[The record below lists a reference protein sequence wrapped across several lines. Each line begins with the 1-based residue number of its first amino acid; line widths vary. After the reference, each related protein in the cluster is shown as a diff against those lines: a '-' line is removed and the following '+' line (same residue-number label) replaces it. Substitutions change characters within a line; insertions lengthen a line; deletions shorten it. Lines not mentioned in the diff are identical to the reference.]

1 MMSHDLLTCGETGAS
16 FMLSW
21 GPPQTQ
27 ETWRETARLQTGGEG
42 REGLPVRGKS
52 PLTYMRRH
60 TQRALLKGL
69 KHKLTGVLQNGLGR
83 TGKTVF
89 KIQRKIM
96 TSALILTLLTTSG
109 YPVKESSSCVD
120 IRSLLETNYQFV
132 VLFCVL
138 LLLYE
143 HCY

>member
-1 MMSHDLLTCGETGAS
+1 M
-16 FMLSW
+16 
-21 GPPQTQ
+21 
-27 ETWRETARLQTGGEG
+27 
-42 REGLPVRGKS
+42 EGLPVRGKS
-52 PLTYMRRH
+52 PRTYMRCP
-60 TQRALLKGL
+60 TQRSLKVL
-69 KHKLTGVLQNGLGR
+69 KHKLTGVLQNGRGR